1 MKLIKKIAAIM
12 FAFMMVFSLSTN
24 AKAESGKYEDSNG
37 KITIRKAIENQT
49 YTIYRMLKLESFDGD
64 HYSYTLEDG
73 WDSFYTTGAGN
84 DYLEKNGDGYIT
96 FKTGKDNP
104 EDMRLFAQ
112 KALAYAKD
120 VNNHITNSGQKSAD
134 STKVVEFAGLK
145 LGYYLV
151 DSSVGALCSLT
162 TTKPLA
168 SLEEKNGAPELTK
181 YVYNTNHQD
190 FFPYNDASLGTDV
203 KFKTE
208 IKAKPGVENYILH
221 DKMES
226 GLTFNNDLTVKVD
239 GTDIPEDKRTITYVN
254 DNADKCA
261 FEIQFDDNYL
271 NSLFSDTKKELNI
284 TVEYT
289 AKLNKNAVSENHN
302 KAELIYG
309 DNNKIESETKTC
321 TYTIPVF
328 KYTGTNTPLKGAV
341 FTLSK
346 DKDGFDLYKLV
357 FVENK
362 DDYAVYRL
370 KTDEDS
376 EASCVDN
383 IKTGTTGKFKITGLG
398 SGVYYLKEIEAPKGY
413 NVLKDSKKIVISE
426 NGGILLNANFNS
438 GVVTGG
444 ELVTTGDIMVQN
456 RSGSLLPS
464 TGGMGT
470 TMIYLIG
477 GALVLGSGIVLANK
491 KRAKAK

>member
-24 AKAESGKYEDSNG
+24 VKAETGKYDDNNG
-37 KITIRKAIENQT
+37 KITISKAVEGQN

-64 HYSYTLEDG
+64 KYSYTLEDG
-73 WDSFYTTGAGN
+73 WDNFISTGAGT

-96 FKTGKDNP
+96 FKKGKDTP
-104 EDMRLFAQ
+104 EDMRLFA
-112 KALAYAKD
+112 KAALAYAKD
-120 VNNHITNSGQKSAD
+120 VNNHITNSGQKPAD
-134 STKVVEFAGLK
+134 STKVVEFTGLK

-168 SLEEKNGAPELTK
+168 SLEEKNGAPELMK
-181 YVYNTNHQD
+181 YVYNTNHKD
-190 FFPYNDASLGTDV
+190 FYLYNDAFLGTDV
-203 KFKTE
+203 QFKTE

-221 DKMES
+221 DKMDS

-239 GTDIPEDKRTITYVN
+239 GTDIPEDKRTITY
-254 DNADKCA
+254 DNGDKCI
-261 FEIQFDDNYL
+261 FEIKFDDDYL

-309 DNNKIESETKTC
+309 DSNKIESETKTC

-328 KYTGTNTPLKGAV
+328 KYTGTNTPLEGAV
-341 FTLSK
+341 FTLSR
-346 DKDGFDLYKLV
+346 DKDGFDSYKLV

-398 SGVYYLKEIEAPKGY
+398 SGVYYLKEIEAPNGY
-413 NVLKDSKKIVISE
+413 NILKDSKKIVISE
-426 NGGILLNANFNS
+426 NGGLKLNADFNG

-444 ELVTTGDIMVQN
+444 EFVKGDIMVQN
-456 RSGSLLPS
+456 NAGTELPS

-470 TMIYLIG
+470 TLIYLIG
-477 GALVLGSGIVLANK
+477 GALVLGSGFVLANK

>member
-37 KITIRKAIENQT
+37 KITISKAIENQT

-120 VNNHITNSGQKSAD
+120 VNNHITNSGQKPAD
-134 STKVVEFAGLK
+134 STKVVEFTGLK

-168 SLEEKNGAPELTK
+168 SLEEKNGAPELMK
-181 YVYNTNHQD
+181 YVYNTNHD
-190 FFPYNDASLGTDV
+190 NFIPYNDASLGTDV

-221 DKMES
+221 DKMDS
-226 GLTFNNDLTVKVD
+226 GLTFNNDLKVNVD
-239 GTDIPEDKRTITYVN
+239 GTAIPEDKMTITYVN
-254 DNADKCA
+254 NNADKCA
-261 FEIQFDDNYL
+261 FEIKFDDNYL

-309 DNNKIESETKTC
+309 DNNTIESETKTC

-328 KYTGTNTPLKGAV
+328 KYTKTDTPLDGAT

-346 DKDGFDLYKLV
+346 DNDGIELYKLV

-370 KTDEDS
+370 KTDKDLEN
-376 EASCVDN
+376 SCVTK
-383 IKTGTTGKFKITGLG
+383 IVTGTTGKFKITGLG
-398 SGVYYLKEIEAPKGY
+398 SGVYYLKETEAPKGY
-413 NVLKDSKKIVISE
+413 NILKKSKKIVISE
-426 NGGILLNANFNS
+426 GGAIKLDADFNN

-444 ELVTTGDIMVQN
+444 EFVNGDIKVQN
-456 RSGSLLPS
+456 NAGFELPS

-470 TMIYLIG
+470 TLIYLIG
-477 GALVLGSGIVLANK
+477 GALVLGSGIVLMNK

>member
-1 MKLIKKIAAIM
+1 M
-12 FAFMMVFSLSTN
+12 
-24 AKAESGKYEDSNG
+24 
-37 KITIRKAIENQT
+37 
-49 YTIYRMLKLESFDGD
+49 
-64 HYSYTLEDG
+64 
-73 WDSFYTTGAGN
+73 
-84 DYLEKNGDGYIT
+84 
-96 FKTGKDNP
+96 
-104 EDMRLFAQ
+104 
-112 KALAYAKD
+112 
-120 VNNHITNSGQKSAD
+120 
-134 STKVVEFAGLK
+134 
-145 LGYYLV
+145 GYYLV
-151 DSSVGALCSLT
+151 DSSVGALCNLT

-309 DNNKIESETKTC
+309 DNNKIESDTKTC

-328 KYTGTNTPLKGAV
+328 KYTGTDTPLAGAV

-383 IKTGTTGKFKITGLG
+383 IKTGTKGKFKITGLG

-470 TMIYLIG
+470 TLIYLIG

>member
-24 AKAESGKYEDSNG
+24 VKAESGKYDDNNG
-37 KITIRKAIENQT
+37 KITISNAIEGQT
-49 YTIYRMLKLESFDGD
+49 YTIYRMLKLESFDGAN
-64 HYSYTLEDG
+64 YSYTLEDG
-73 WDSFYTTGAGN
+73 WDNFISTGAGK

-96 FKTGKDNP
+96 FKKGKDSP
-104 EDMRLFAQ
+104 EDMRLFA
-112 KALAYAKD
+112 KAALAYAKD
-120 VNNHITNSGQKSAD
+120 ANNHITNSGQKPAD
-134 STKVVEFAGLK
+134 STKIVEFKGLK
-145 LGYYLV
+145 LGYYLI

-168 SLEEKNGAPELTK
+168 SLEEKNGAPELMK
-181 YVYNTNHQD
+181 YVYNTNHKD

-203 KFKTE
+203 RFKTE

-221 DKMES
+221 DKMDS

-239 GTDIPEDKRTITYVN
+239 DTDIPEDKRTITYVN
-254 DNADKCA
+254 DNADKCI
-261 FEIQFDDNYL
+261 FEIKFDDNYL

-289 AKLNKNAVSENHN
+289 AKLNKNAISENHN

-309 DNNKIESETKTC
+309 DSNKIESETKTC

-328 KYTGTNTPLKGAV
+328 KYTKTDTPLEGAV

-346 DKDGFDLYKLV
+346 DKEGFDLYKLV

-398 SGVYYLKEIEAPKGY
+398 SGVYYLKEIKAPKGY
-413 NVLKDSKKIVISE
+413 NILKDSKKIVISE
-426 NGGILLNANFNS
+426 NGGLKLNADFNG

-444 ELVTTGDIMVQN
+444 EFVTGDIMVQN
-456 RSGSLLPS
+456 NAGTELPS

-470 TMIYLIG
+470 TLIYLIG
-477 GALVLGSGIVLANK
+477 GALVLGSGFVLANK

>member
-24 AKAESGKYEDSNG
+24 VNAEGGKYEDSNG
-37 KITIRKAIENQT
+37 KITIRNAVVDQT

-64 HYSYTLEDG
+64 NYSYKLEDG
-73 WDSFYTTGAGN
+73 WNNFITTGVGK
-84 DYLEKNGDGYIT
+84 DYLEENSDGYIT
-96 FKTGKDNP
+96 FKTEKDNP
-104 EDMRLFAQ
+104 EDMRLFA
-112 KALAYAKD
+112 KAALAYAKD
-120 VNNHITNSGQKSAD
+120 VNNHITNSGQKPAG
-134 STKVVEFAGLK
+134 STKVVEFTGLK

-190 FFPYNDASLGTDV
+190 FFPYNDASLVTDV

-239 GTDIPEDKRTITYVN
+239 DTDIPEDKRTITYVN

-309 DNNKIESETKTC
+309 DNNKIESDTKTC

-328 KYTGTNTPLKGAV
+328 KYTGTNTPLEGAV

-346 DKDGFDLYKLV
+346 DKDGFNLYKLV

-470 TMIYLIG
+470 TLIYLIG

>member
-37 KITIRKAIENQT
+37 KITISKAIENQT

-120 VNNHITNSGQKSAD
+120 VNNHITNSGQKPAD
-134 STKVVEFAGLK
+134 STKVVEFTGLK

-168 SLEEKNGAPELTK
+168 SLEEKNGAPELMK
-181 YVYNTNHQD
+181 YVYNTNHD
-190 FFPYNDASLGTDV
+190 NFIPYNDASLGTDV

-221 DKMES
+221 DKMDS
-226 GLTFNNDLTVKVD
+226 GLTFNNDLKVNVD
-239 GTDIPEDKRTITYVN
+239 GTAIPEDKMTITYVN
-254 DNADKCA
+254 NNADKCA
-261 FEIQFDDNYL
+261 FEIKFDDNYL

-309 DNNKIESETKTC
+309 DNNTIESETKTC

-328 KYTGTNTPLKGAV
+328 KYTKTDTPLDGAT

-346 DKDGFDLYKLV
+346 DNDGIELYKLV

-370 KTDEDS
+370 KTDKDLEN
-376 EASCVDN
+376 SCVTK
-383 IKTGTTGKFKITGLG
+383 IVTGTTGKFKITGLG
-398 SGVYYLKEIEAPKGY
+398 SGVYYLKETEAPKGY
-413 NVLKDSKKIVISE
+413 NILKKSKKIVISE
-426 NGGILLNANFNS
+426 GGAIKLDADFNN

-444 ELVTTGDIMVQN
+444 EFVSGDIKVQN
-456 RSGSLLPS
+456 NAGFELPS

-470 TMIYLIG
+470 TLIYLIG
-477 GALVLGSGIVLANK
+477 GALVLGSGIVLMNK

>member
-24 AKAESGKYEDSNG
+24 VKAESGKYEDSNG
-37 KITIRKAIENQT
+37 KITISKAIENQT
-49 YTIYRMLKLESFDGD
+49 YTIYRMLKLESFDGNN
-64 HYSYTLEDG
+64 YSYTLEDG
-73 WDSFYTTGAGN
+73 WDNFITADGK
-84 DYLEKNGDGYIT
+84 DYLEKNNDGYIT

-104 EDMRLFAQ
+104 EDMRLFA
-112 KALAYAKD
+112 KAALAYAKD
-120 VNNHITNSGQKSAD
+120 ANNHITNCGKKTAD
-134 STKVVEFAGLK
+134 STKFVEFTGLK

-151 DSSVGALCSLT
+151 DSSVGALCNLT

-309 DNNKIESETKTC
+309 DNNKIESDTKTC

-328 KYTGTNTPLKGAV
+328 KYTGTDTPLAGAV

-426 NGGILLNANFNS
+426 NGGMLLNANFNS

-470 TMIYLIG
+470 TLIYLIG

>member
-24 AKAESGKYEDSNG
+24 VNAESGKYEDSNG
-37 KITIRKAIENQT
+37 KITIRNAVVDQT

-64 HYSYTLEDG
+64 NYSYKLEDG
-73 WDSFYTTGAGN
+73 WNNFITTGVGK
-84 DYLEKNGDGYIT
+84 DYLEENSDGYIT
-96 FKTGKDNP
+96 FKTEKDNP
-104 EDMRLFAQ
+104 EDMRLFA
-112 KALAYAKD
+112 KAALAYAKD
-120 VNNHITNSGQKSAD
+120 VNNHITNSGQKPAG
-134 STKVVEFAGLK
+134 STKVVEFTGLK

-302 KAELIYG
+302 KAKLIYG
-309 DNNKIESETKTC
+309 DNNKIESDTKTC

-328 KYTGTNTPLKGAV
+328 KYTGTNTPLEGAV

-346 DKDGFDLYKLV
+346 DKDGFNLYKLV

-413 NVLKDSKKIVISE
+413 NVLKDSKKSLFQKMEEYYLMPILTVELLQGE
-426 NGGILLNANFNS
+426 NL
-438 GVVTGG
+438 
-444 ELVTTGDIMVQN
+444 
-456 RSGSLLPS
+456 
-464 TGGMGT
+464 
-470 TMIYLIG
+470 
-477 GALVLGSGIVLANK
+477 
-491 KRAKAK
+491 

>member
-37 KITIRKAIENQT
+37 KITISKAIENQT

-84 DYLEKNGDGYIT
+84 EYIEKNGDGYIT

-112 KALAYAKD
+112 KALAYAKNTD
-120 VNNHITNSGQKSAD
+120 NHITYIGQKTAD
-134 STKVVEFAGLK
+134 STNVVEFSGLN

-168 SLEEKNGAPELTK
+168 SLVEKNGTPELTK
-181 YVYNTNHQD
+181 SVFNTHYD
-190 FFPYNDASLGTDV
+190 GYIPYNDASLGTDV

-239 GTDIPEDKRTITYVN
+239 GTDIPEDKMTITYVN
-254 DNADKCA
+254 NNADKCA
-261 FEIQFDDNYL
+261 FEIKFDDNYL

-302 KAELIYG
+302 TAELIYG
-309 DNNKIESETKTC
+309 DKNTIESQTKTL

-328 KYTGTNTPLKGAV
+328 KYTGTNKPLKGAV

-370 KTDEDS
+370 KTDEDL
-376 EASCVDN
+376 ETSCVDN
-383 IKTGTTGKFKITGLG
+383 IETGTTGKFKITGLG
-398 SGVYYLKEIEAPKGY
+398 SGVYYLKETKAPKGY
-413 NVLKDSKKIVISE
+413 NILKDSKKIVISE
-426 NGGILLNANFNS
+426 GGKIKLNADYNN

-444 ELVTTGDIMVQN
+444 ESVTGDIMVQN
-456 RSGSLLPS
+456 NAGTELPS

-470 TMIYLIG
+470 TLIYLIG
-477 GALVLGSGIVLANK
+477 GALVLGSGFVLANK

>member
-37 KITIRKAIENQT
+37 KITISKAIENQT
-49 YTIYRMLKLESFDGD
+49 YTIYRMLKLESFDGY

-120 VNNHITNSGQKSAD
+120 VNNHITNSGQKPAD
-134 STKVVEFAGLK
+134 STKVVEFTGLK

-168 SLEEKNGAPELTK
+168 SLEEKNGAPELMK
-181 YVYNTNHQD
+181 YVYNTNHD
-190 FFPYNDASLGTDV
+190 NFIPYNDASLGTDV

-221 DKMES
+221 DKMDS
-226 GLTFNNDLTVKVD
+226 GLTFNNDLKVNVD
-239 GTDIPEDKRTITYVN
+239 GTAIPEDKMTITYVN
-254 DNADKCA
+254 NNADKCA
-261 FEIQFDDNYL
+261 FEIKFDDNYL

-309 DNNKIESETKTC
+309 DNNTIESETKTC

-328 KYTGTNTPLKGAV
+328 KYTKTDTPLDGAT

-346 DKDGFDLYKLV
+346 DNDGIELYKLV

-370 KTDEDS
+370 KTDKDLEN
-376 EASCVDN
+376 SCVTK
-383 IKTGTTGKFKITGLG
+383 IVTGTTGKFKITGLG
-398 SGVYYLKEIEAPKGY
+398 SGVYYLKETEAPKGY
-413 NVLKDSKKIVISE
+413 NILKKSKKIVISE
-426 NGGILLNANFNS
+426 GGAIKLDADFNN

-444 ELVTTGDIMVQN
+444 EFVNGDIKVQN
-456 RSGSLLPS
+456 NAGFELPS

-470 TMIYLIG
+470 TLIYLIG
-477 GALVLGSGIVLANK
+477 GALVLGSGIVLMNK

>member
-24 AKAESGKYEDSNG
+24 VKAESGKYEDSNG
-37 KITIRKAIENQT
+37 KITISKAIENQT
-49 YTIYRMLKLESFDGD
+49 YTIYRMLKLESFDGNN
-64 HYSYTLEDG
+64 YSYTLEDG
-73 WDSFYTTGAGN
+73 WDNFITADGK
-84 DYLEKNGDGYIT
+84 DYLEKNNDGYIK

-104 EDMRLFAQ
+104 EDMRLFA
-112 KALAYAKD
+112 KAALAYAKD
-120 VNNHITNSGQKSAD
+120 VNNHITNSGQKPAD
-134 STKVVEFAGLK
+134 STKVVEFTGLK

-168 SLEEKNGAPELTK
+168 SLEEKNGAPELMK
-181 YVYNTNHQD
+181 NVYNTNHD
-190 FFPYNDASLGTDV
+190 NFIPYNDASLGTDV

-221 DKMES
+221 DKMDS
-226 GLTFNNDLTVKVD
+226 GLTFKNNLKVNVD
-239 GTDIPEDKRTITYVN
+239 GTAIPEDKMTITYVN
-254 DNADKCA
+254 NNADKCA
-261 FEIQFDDNYL
+261 FEIKFDDNYL

-309 DNNKIESETKTC
+309 DNNTIESETKTC

-328 KYTGTNTPLKGAV
+328 KYTKTDTPLDGAT

-346 DKDGFDLYKLV
+346 DNVGNELYKLV

-370 KTDEDS
+370 KTDEDL
-376 EASCVDN
+376 ENSCVTK
-383 IKTGTTGKFKITGLG
+383 IVTGTTGKFKITGLG
-398 SGVYYLKEIEAPKGY
+398 SGVYYLKETEAPKGY
-413 NVLKDSKKIVISE
+413 NILKKSKKIVISE
-426 NGGILLNANFNS
+426 GGAIKLDADFNN

-444 ELVTTGDIMVQN
+444 EFVNGDIKVQN
-456 RSGSLLPS
+456 NAGIELPS

-470 TMIYLIG
+470 TLIYLIG

>member
-24 AKAESGKYEDSNG
+24 VKAESGKYEDSNG
-37 KITIRKAIENQT
+37 KITISKAIENQT
-49 YTIYRMLKLESFDGD
+49 YTIYRMLKLESFDGNN
-64 HYSYTLEDG
+64 YSYTLEDG
-73 WDSFYTTGAGN
+73 WDNFITADGK
-84 DYLEKNGDGYIT
+84 DYLEKNNDGYIT

-104 EDMRLFAQ
+104 EDMRLFA
-112 KALAYAKD
+112 KAALAYAKD
-120 VNNHITNSGQKSAD
+120 VNNHITNSGQKPAD
-134 STKVVEFAGLK
+134 STKVVEFTGLK

-168 SLEEKNGAPELTK
+168 SLEEKNGAPELMK
-181 YVYNTNHQD
+181 YVYNTNHD
-190 FFPYNDASLGTDV
+190 NFIPYNDASLGTDV

-221 DKMES
+221 DKMDS
-226 GLTFNNDLTVKVD
+226 GLTFNNDLKVNVD
-239 GTDIPEDKRTITYVN
+239 GTAIPEDKVTITYVN
-254 DNADKCA
+254 NNADKCA
-261 FEIQFDDNYL
+261 FEIKFDDNYL

-309 DNNKIESETKTC
+309 DNNTIESETKTC

-328 KYTGTNTPLKGAV
+328 KYTKTDTPLDGAT

-346 DKDGFDLYKLV
+346 DNDGIELYKLV

-370 KTDEDS
+370 KTNEDL
-376 EASCVDN
+376 ENSCVTK
-383 IKTGTTGKFKITGLG
+383 IVTGTTGKFKITGLG
-398 SGVYYLKEIEAPKGY
+398 SGVYYLKETEAPKGY
-413 NVLKDSKKIVISE
+413 NILKKSKKIVISE
-426 NGGILLNANFNS
+426 GGAIKLDADFNN

-444 ELVTTGDIMVQN
+444 EFVNGDIKVQN
-456 RSGSLLPS
+456 NAGFELPS

-470 TMIYLIG
+470 TLIYLIG

>member
-24 AKAESGKYEDSNG
+24 VKAESGKYEDSNG
-37 KITIRKAIENQT
+37 KITISKAIEKQT
-49 YTIYRMLKLESFDGD
+49 YTIYRMLKLESFDGTN
-64 HYSYTLEDG
+64 YSYKLEDG
-73 WDSFYTTGAGN
+73 WDNFITGGGK
-84 DYLEKNGDGYIT
+84 DYLEKNNDGYIT
-96 FKTGKDNP
+96 FIKGKDNP
-104 EDMRLFAQ
+104 EDMRLFA
-112 KALAYAKD
+112 KAALAYAK
-120 VNNHITNSGQKSAD
+120 VANNHITNSGQKAAD
-134 STKVVEFAGLK
+134 STKVVEFTGLK

-168 SLEEKNGAPELTK
+168 SLEEKNGAPELMK
-181 YVYNTNHQD
+181 YVYNTNHD
-190 FFPYNDASLGTDV
+190 GFFPYNDASLGTDV

-226 GLTFNNDLTVKVD
+226 GLTFNNDLKVNVD
-239 GTDIPEDKRTITYVN
+239 GTAIPEDKMTITYVN
-254 DNADKCA
+254 NNADKCA
-261 FEIQFDDNYL
+261 FEIKFDDNYL

-328 KYTGTNTPLKGAV
+328 KYTGTNTPLEGAV

-346 DKDGFDLYKLV
+346 DKEGFYLYKLV
-357 FVENK
+357 FVESK

-376 EASCVDN
+376 EPSSVAN
-383 IKTGTTGKFKITGLG
+383 ITTGTTGKFKITGLG
-398 SGVYYLKEIEAPKGY
+398 SGVYYLKETKAPNGY
-413 NVLKDSKKIVISE
+413 NVLKDSKKIVIAE
-426 NGGILLNANFNS
+426 NGGMKLDADFNN

-444 ELVTTGDIMVQN
+444 EFVKGDIQVKN
-456 RSGSLLPS
+456 NAGIELPS

-470 TMIYLIG
+470 TLIYLIG

>member
-37 KITIRKAIENQT
+37 KITISKAIENQT

-120 VNNHITNSGQKSAD
+120 VNNHITNSGQKPAD
-134 STKVVEFAGLK
+134 STKVVEFTGLK

-168 SLEEKNGAPELTK
+168 SLEEKNGAPELMK
-181 YVYNTNHQD
+181 YVYNTNHD
-190 FFPYNDASLGTDV
+190 NFIPYNDASLGTDV

-221 DKMES
+221 DKMDS
-226 GLTFNNDLTVKVD
+226 GLTFNNDLKVNVD
-239 GTDIPEDKRTITYVN
+239 GTAIPEDKMTITYVN
-254 DNADKCA
+254 NNADKCA
-261 FEIQFDDNYL
+261 FEIKFDDNYL

-309 DNNKIESETKTC
+309 DNNTIESETKTC

-328 KYTGTNTPLKGAV
+328 KYTKTDTPLDGAT

-346 DKDGFDLYKLV
+346 DNDGIGLYKLV

-370 KTDEDS
+370 KTDKDLEN
-376 EASCVDN
+376 SCVTK
-383 IKTGTTGKFKITGLG
+383 IVTGTTGKFKITGLG
-398 SGVYYLKEIEAPKGY
+398 SGVYYLKETEAPKGY
-413 NVLKDSKKIVISE
+413 NILKKSKKIVISE
-426 NGGILLNANFNS
+426 GGAIKLDADFNN

-444 ELVTTGDIMVQN
+444 EFVNGDIKVQN
-456 RSGSLLPS
+456 NAGFELPS

-470 TMIYLIG
+470 TLIYLIG
-477 GALVLGSGIVLANK
+477 GALVLGSGIVLMNK

>member
-1 MKLIKKIAAIM
+1 
-12 FAFMMVFSLSTN
+12 
-24 AKAESGKYEDSNG
+24 
-37 KITIRKAIENQT
+37 
-49 YTIYRMLKLESFDGD
+49 
-64 HYSYTLEDG
+64 
-73 WDSFYTTGAGN
+73 
-84 DYLEKNGDGYIT
+84 
-96 FKTGKDNP
+96 
-104 EDMRLFAQ
+104 MRLFAQ

-120 VNNHITNSGQKSAD
+120 VNNHITNSGQKPAD
-134 STKVVEFAGLK
+134 STKVVEFTGLK

-168 SLEEKNGAPELTK
+168 SLEEKNGAPELMK
-181 YVYNTNHQD
+181 YVYNTNHD
-190 FFPYNDASLGTDV
+190 NFIPYNDASLGTDV

-221 DKMES
+221 DKMDS
-226 GLTFNNDLTVKVD
+226 GLTFNNDLKVNVD
-239 GTDIPEDKRTITYVN
+239 GTAIPEDKMTITYVN
-254 DNADKCA
+254 NNADKCA
-261 FEIQFDDNYL
+261 FEIKFDDNYL

-309 DNNKIESETKTC
+309 DNNTIESETKTC

-328 KYTGTNTPLKGAV
+328 KYTKTDTPLDGAT

-346 DKDGFDLYKLV
+346 DNDGIELYKLV

-370 KTDEDS
+370 KTDKDLEN
-376 EASCVDN
+376 SCVTK
-383 IKTGTTGKFKITGLG
+383 IVTGTTGKFKITGLG
-398 SGVYYLKEIEAPKGY
+398 SGVYYLKETEAPKGY
-413 NVLKDSKKIVISE
+413 NILKKSKKIVISE
-426 NGGILLNANFNS
+426 GGAIKLDADFNN

-444 ELVTTGDIMVQN
+444 EFVSGDIKVQN
-456 RSGSLLPS
+456 NAGFELPS

-470 TMIYLIG
+470 TLIYLIG
-477 GALVLGSGIVLANK
+477 GALVLGSGIVLMNK

>member
-12 FAFMMVFSLSTN
+12 FAFTMVFSLSTN
-24 AKAESGKYEDSNG
+24 VKAESGKYDDNNG
-37 KITIRKAIENQT
+37 KITISKAVENQN
-49 YTIYRMLKLESFDGD
+49 YTIYRMLKLESFDGNN
-64 HYSYTLEDG
+64 YSYTLEDG
-73 WDSFYTTGAGN
+73 WDNFITGDGK
-84 DYLEKNGDGYIT
+84 DYLEKNNDGYIT
-96 FKTGKDNP
+96 FKTGKDTP
-104 EDMRLFAQ
+104 EDMRLFA
-112 KALAYAKD
+112 KAALAYAKD
-120 VNNHITNSGQKSAD
+120 VNNHITNSGQKPAD
-134 STKVVEFAGLK
+134 STKVVEFTGLK

-168 SLEEKNGAPELTK
+168 SLEEKNGAPELMK
-181 YVYNTNHQD
+181 YVYNTNHKD

-203 KFKTE
+203 RFKTE

-221 DKMES
+221 DKMDS

-239 GTDIPEDKRTITYVN
+239 DTDIPEDKRTITY
-254 DNADKCA
+254 DNADKCI
-261 FEIQFDDNYL
+261 FEIKFDDNYL

-328 KYTGTNTPLKGAV
+328 KYTGTDTPLEGAV

-398 SGVYYLKEIEAPKGY
+398 SGVYYLKETKAPNGY
-413 NVLKDSKKIVISE
+413 NVLKNSKKIVISE
-426 NGGILLNANFNS
+426 NGGIKLNADYNN

-444 ELVTTGDIMVQN
+444 EFVTGDIMVQN
-456 RSGSLLPS
+456 NAGTELPS

-470 TMIYLIG
+470 TLIYLIG
-477 GALVLGSGIVLANK
+477 AALVLGSGIVLANK
-491 KRAKAK
+491 KKAKAK

>member
-24 AKAESGKYEDSNG
+24 VNAESGKYEDSNG
-37 KITIRKAIENQT
+37 KITISNAVVDQT

-64 HYSYTLEDG
+64 NYSYKLEDG
-73 WDSFYTTGAGN
+73 WNNFITTGVGK
-84 DYLEKNGDGYIT
+84 DYLEENSDGYIT
-96 FKTGKDNP
+96 FKTEKDNP
-104 EDMRLFAQ
+104 EDMRLFA
-112 KALAYAKD
+112 KAALAYAKD
-120 VNNHITNSGQKSAD
+120 TNNHITYIEQKTAD
-134 STKVVEFAGLK
+134 STKVVEFSRLN

-181 YVYNTNHQD
+181 SVLNTHYD
-190 FFPYNDASLGTDV
+190 RYIPYNDASLGTDV

-226 GLTFNNDLTVKVD
+226 GLTFNNDLKVNVD
-239 GTDIPEDKRTITYVN
+239 GTAIPEDKMTITYVN
-254 DNADKCA
+254 NNADKCA
-261 FEIQFDDNYL
+261 FEIKFDDNYL

-309 DNNKIESETKTC
+309 DKNTIESQTKTL

-328 KYTGTNTPLKGAV
+328 KYTGTNKPLKGAV

-357 FVENK
+357 FVEIK

-370 KTDEDS
+370 KTDEDL
-376 EASCVDN
+376 ETSCVDN
-383 IKTGTTGKFKITGLG
+383 IETGTTGKFKITGLG
-398 SGVYYLKEIEAPKGY
+398 SGVYYLKETKAPKGY
-413 NVLKDSKKIVISE
+413 NIW
-426 NGGILLNANFNS
+426 LN
-438 GVVTGG
+438 
-444 ELVTTGDIMVQN
+444 
-456 RSGSLLPS
+456 
-464 TGGMGT
+464 
-470 TMIYLIG
+470 
-477 GALVLGSGIVLANK
+477 
-491 KRAKAK
+491 

>member
-12 FAFMMVFSLSTN
+12 FAFTMVFSLSTN
-24 AKAESGKYEDSNG
+24 VNAESGKYEDSNG
-37 KITIRKAIENQT
+37 KITISNAVVDQT

-64 HYSYTLEDG
+64 NYSYKLEDG
-73 WDSFYTTGAGN
+73 WNNFITTGVGK
-84 DYLEKNGDGYIT
+84 DYLEENSDGYIT
-96 FKTGKDNP
+96 FKTEKDNP
-104 EDMRLFAQ
+104 EDMRLFA
-112 KALAYAKD
+112 KAALAYAKN
-120 VNNHITNSGQKSAD
+120 VNNHITNSGQKPAG
-134 STKVVEFAGLK
+134 STKVVEFTGLK

-239 GTDIPEDKRTITYVN
+239 DTDIPEDKRTITYVN
-254 DNADKCA
+254 DNADKCT

-309 DNNKIESETKTC
+309 DNNKIESDTKTC

-328 KYTGTNTPLKGAV
+328 KYTGTNTPLEGAV

-346 DKDGFDLYKLV
+346 DKDGFNLYKLV

-376 EASCVDN
+376 EPSSVAN
-383 IKTGTTGKFKITGLG
+383 ITTRTTGKFKITGLG
-398 SGVYYLKEIEAPKGY
+398 SGVYYLKETKAPNGY
-413 NVLKDSKKIVISE
+413 NVLKDSKKIVITE
-426 NGGILLNANFNS
+426 NGGMKLDADFNN

-444 ELVTTGDIMVQN
+444 EFVKGDIQVKN
-456 RSGSLLPS
+456 NAGIELPS

-470 TMIYLIG
+470 TLIYLIG
-477 GALVLGSGIVLANK
+477 GALVLGSGFVLANK

>member
-24 AKAESGKYEDSNG
+24 VKAESGKYEDSNG
-37 KITIRKAIENQT
+37 KITISKAIENQT
-49 YTIYRMLKLESFDGD
+49 YTIYRMLKLESFDGNN
-64 HYSYTLEDG
+64 YSYTLEDG
-73 WDSFYTTGAGN
+73 WDNFITADGK
-84 DYLEKNGDGYIT
+84 DYLEKNNDGYIT

-104 EDMRLFAQ
+104 EDMRLFA
-112 KALAYAKD
+112 KAALAYAKD
-120 VNNHITNSGQKSAD
+120 ANNHITNGGKKTAD
-134 STKVVEFAGLK
+134 STKVVEFTGLK

-151 DSSVGALCSLT
+151 DSSVGALCNLT

-190 FFPYNDASLGTDV
+190 FFPYNDASLGTNV

-309 DNNKIESETKTC
+309 DNNKIESDTKTC

-328 KYTGTNTPLKGAV
+328 KYTGTDTPLAGAV

-357 FVENK
+357 FVETK

-376 EASCVDN
+376 EASCVGN

-464 TGGMGT
+464 TGGAGT
-470 TMIYLIG
+470 TLIYLIG

-491 KRAKAK
+491 KRAK